1 MKILTL
7 LLKLPKNVGNL
18 GNIIA
23 ATGFEKLLKVQEIA
37 QSGHTVSLSLSHTIP
52 HVYGCG
58 IGNDMAATNSY
69 VAVGCKYSLVSE
81 FPLSLSLSLCHA
93 LSLSFTSHSF
103 WHTISLLFSK
113 SFYDLNLLFIV
124 L

>member
-58 IGNDMAATNSY
+58 IGNDLAATNSY

-81 FPLSLSLSLCHA
+81 FPLSLSLSLSVM
-93 LSLSFTSHSF
+93 LSLSLLLLILSDTQ
-103 WHTISLLFSK
+103 SLSCSQNLFM
-113 SFYDLNLLFIV
+113 I
-124 L
+124 

>member
-58 IGNDMAATNSY
+58 IGNDLAATNSY

-81 FPLSLSLSLCHA
+81 FPLSLSLSLSCS
-93 LSLSFTSHSF
+93 LSLFYFSFFLTHNL
-103 WHTISLLFSK
+103 SL
-113 SFYDLNLLFIV
+113 V
-124 L
+124 LKIFL